1 MGYFIDRW
9 TTIVDFL
16 SVIRRLREFN
26 KALDNAENVTFDDE
40 GKQV

>member
-16 SVIRRLREFN
+16 SVIRRIREFN
-26 KALDNAENVTFDDE
+26 TALDSAEDTAFDSV
-40 GKQV
+40 K

>member
-26 KALDNAENVTFDDE
+26 VALDEGEDVTFADE
-40 GKQV
+40 PL

>member
-26 KALDNAENVTFDDE
+26 HALDNAEDVTFDDS
-40 GKQV
+40 GNVQ

>member
-16 SVIRRLREFN
+16 SVIRRIREFN
-26 KALDNAENVTFDDE
+26 TALDSAEDTTFDSV
-40 GKQV
+40 K